1 MPHIQVENLSVEF
14 EIYGT
19 EARSFRKTLVSSMTG
34 GKLLQTRDAV
44 VVRALEGVSVNIAA
58 GERVGLIGHN
68 GSGKTT
74 FLRALAGLYHP
85 KAGSISLCGTVGAL
99 LDPFAGIDGDA
110 TGLEN
115 IFLLGRTL
123 GMRYPEI
130 KQKLQSIVDMTQL
143 HSFIDL
149 PMRTYSAGMFA
160 RLSFAVSAAIEPD
173 ILLMDEGFGAGD
185 AAFVANMRTTLT
197 HLNPRSILVVA
208 SHDMGLI
215 ETLCDRVL
223 QFERGQILEDR
234 VVGSY
239 MAGSR

>member
-1 MPHIQVENLSVEF
+1 MPHIKVDGLSIEF
-14 EIYGT
+14 KVYDAD
-19 EARSFRKTLVSSMTG
+19 ARSFRKSMLSSVTG
-34 GKLLQTRDAV
+34 GRLSHTDRAV
-44 VVRALEGVSVNIAA
+44 TVRALDRVSAEISS

-85 KAGSISLCGTVGAL
+85 KEGRITLSGKVGAL

-110 TGLEN
+110 TGIEN

-123 GMRYPEI
+123 GMPGAEI
-130 KQKLQSIVDMTQL
+130 KRKLQSIVDMTGL
-143 HSFIDL
+143 DGFINL

-160 RLSFAVSAAIEPD
+160 RLTFAVSAALQPD

-185 AAFVANMRTTLT
+185 ADFVEKMRRTLSEV
-197 HLNPRSILVVA
+197 NERSILVVA

-215 ETLCDRVL
+215 DRLCTRVIR
-223 QFERGQILEDR
+223 FEHGT
-234 VVGSY
+234 VVSG
-239 MAGSR
+239 